1 MALTIISINVNG
13 LRGPS
18 KRAGFLHWLH
28 SLPSIPDIVCLQEPH
43 CMSSEECSSWFS
55 SSGLSFVVS
64 PGSINSCGCIVLYR
78 PVLSLVSSSS
88 DSNGRFL
95 LCNFSFRDVPFRVAC
110 VYAPK
115 YVREKDIFFSDVASR
130 VDPSVPTVIVG
141 DFNTVFDRAIDRM
154 GSVVGDVSRESSV
167 ALGRLFSDVCCI
179 NIWRYL
185 HPSSSGFTWT
195 KADGSLSSR
204 IDLIG
209 CPYIW
214 VASVSACDITLCPFS
229 DHWKLIRDF
238 WSTWRRRKHLFPS
251 LAKWWEVGKS
261 RVKGLTISY
270 CSQRS
275 RSASQERDLLV
286 RLAKHLKSR
295 LDSGLVS
302 CMGAYRSVL
311 DRLSSLDSTA
321 AKGAQ
326 VRSRVK
332 WVEEGEVSS
341 AFFFRLEK
349 KRSADRWISALRNP
363 NGFIVSSPSGLCASL
378 SGFYS
383 SLFSASSTD
392 DTARDSLLDNISASL
407 SPSEADC
414 CEGLLT
420 LGECKQA
427 LLGMAH
433 GKAPGS
439 DGLPM
444 EFFVKFWDVL
454 GLDLVDVL
462 NSCYLSGSLSLSQRR
477 GIISLVFKKGDR
489 LDACNWRPIS
499 LLNVDYKLASRAIA
513 GRLLK
518 VIHSVVYKDQT
529 CGVPGRFIG
538 ENVALLRDVVDF
550 ASSSN
555 VPVAIIS
562 LDQEK
567 AFDRMDWRFMRATL
581 SEMGF
586 GSSFIRWVDLF
597 YTGVQSA
604 VIVNG
609 YLSGFFSLSRG
620 VRQGCPLSPLLYVL
634 VSEVLAVNIGG
645 QSSHHW
651 PFPSR
656 GPCPVVAYNTIR
668 R

>member
-1 MALTIISINVNG
+1 M
-13 LRGPS
+13 
-18 KRAGFLHWLH
+18 
-28 SLPSIPDIVCLQEPH
+28 
-43 CMSSEECSSWFS
+43 
-55 SSGLSFVVS
+55 LSVS
-64 PGSINSCGCIVLYR
+64 V
-78 PVLSLVSSSS
+78 
-88 DSNGRFL
+88 
-95 LCNFSFRDVPFRVAC
+95 
-110 VYAPK
+110 
-115 YVREKDIFFSDVASR
+115 
-130 VDPSVPTVIVG
+130 PSVVPAG
-141 DFNTVFDRAIDRM
+141 P
-154 GSVVGDVSRESSV
+154 G
-167 ALGRLFSDVCCI
+167 L
-179 NIWRYL
+179 
-185 HPSSSGFTWT
+185 
-195 KADGSLSSR
+195 
-204 IDLIG
+204 
-209 CPYIW
+209 
-214 VASVSACDITLCPFS
+214 
-229 DHWKLIRDF
+229 WKLNVSVLEEEEYFQLIHDF

-275 RSASQERDLLV
+275 RSVSQERDLLV

-363 NGFIVSSPSGLCASL
+363 NGSIVSSPSDLCASL

-383 SLFSASSTD
+383 SLFSVSSTD

-414 CEGLLT
+414 CNGLLT
-420 LGECKQA
+420 LGECKHA

-462 NSCYLSGSLSLSQRR
+462 NSCYLSGSLSLLQRR

-489 LDACNWRPIS
+489 LDACNNFWRPIS
-499 LLNVDYKLASRAIA
+499 ILNVDYKLASRAIA

-518 VIHSVVYKDQT
+518 VIHLVVNKDQT
-529 CGVPGRFIG
+529 CGVPGRFIV

-550 ASSSN
+550 ASLSN
-555 VPVAIIS
+555 VSVAIIS

-567 AFDRMDWRFMRATL
+567 AFDRVDWRFMCATL
-581 SEMGF
+581 SKMGF

-609 YLSGFFSLSRG
+609 LFVGLFFYLVGFVKVVLYLLCCMFWFLKFLPLMSVPIPPSLAF
-620 VRQGCPLSPLLYVL
+620 L
-634 VSEVLAVNIGG
+634 
-645 QSSHHW
+645 
-651 PFPSR
+651 FPEK
-656 GPCPVVAYNTIR
+656 
-668 R
+668 